1 MTHRRIIMA
10 NNILVVYFSC
20 SGITANAAKTLAKVT
35 GGELKEII
43 PAVPYTKDDLNW
55 MDKNSRSTIE
65 CRDQACRPEIAEKID
80 INGYDVIYVGFPIWW
95 YREPNIIDTFL
106 ESNNFSGKIIVPF
119 ATSGSSG
126 LGKSAA
132 NIRKLCPGS
141 TVKEGFMLNHNP
153 STEDVKNILI
163 KFDL

>member
-1 MTHRRIIMA
+1 MA
-10 NNILVVYFSC
+10 KNILIAYFSC
-20 SGITANAAKTLAKVT
+20 SGITKNAAEKLAEVT
-35 GGELKEII
+35 GGEVKEII
-43 PAVPYTKDDLNW
+43 PSVPYTKADLNW

-65 CRDQACRPEIAEKID
+65 CRDQTCRPDIAEKID
-80 INGYDVIYVGFPIWW
+80 IDNYDLIYVGFPIWW

-106 ESNNFSGKIIVPF
+106 ESGDFSGKTIVPF

-153 STEDVKNILI
+153 LAEDIKNLLT